1 MKSARLIQRFV
12 VSVSCLCGILF
23 APVQSVSF
31 ALESPPVA
39 IQSIDVNDVNGI
51 TKVVVSV
58 SRSIPFAPIE
68 LRDPPEMILEF
79 LTSDAVCLMKD
90 RFIRVRQGP
99 LQSIR
104 IVGID
109 PDAEDGED
117 RVDRLVFQLK
127 DSVPYRA
134 YQESSSIIIEFG
146 VPSSPPLSQ
155 ELASSGAAASLLAT
169 PSAGQPMLR
178 AAPSAPSVLE
188 ERYGMQRPSPL
199 PPTPPPTLSGAGGQ
213 AYDLLA
219 CQQVAEM
226 NHRPLQISY
235 EEVKLASLK
244 LQEAR
249 RSLYPTA
256 SVKWQ
261 ESNSEVAGGLAD
273 SLGRRFTLEMQQP
286 LYTGGQL
293 QTAHRQAKLN
303 VKIAKLRYEKVR
315 ADLAYDVAKV
325 YYTLA
330 AAQRKVRFYEA
341 VLSDTEQVESLMT
354 KRYERGLSRNLELLS
369 AQSSRYQV
377 IQQIET
383 GRSEIALA
391 VLSVQNAL
399 NVEYPVAVLGQE
411 LDRDGGVTVAE
422 DECVRLAQANR
433 LDLQLNEML
442 VKFSDY
448 GRRIMKARGGPQ
460 VNLNGLVGHGA
471 ENFDTEDL
479 EYQNEWFVGL
489 EVKVPWGLNAV
500 KDQVVA
506 QDRLPSAGQV
516 DSTKF
521 FSNTAEMVLLD
532 KEGYAM
538 RGEKQNA
545 EIEYQKALDQLIKTE
560 QTVTYEVRESFLN
573 YQKARRQL
581 EGVRQR
587 RMYGEEQV
595 RVLRGT
601 ADVNEVPSSDVIRA
615 VVELADIQAS
625 EVQAR
630 AEQWTA
636 IAALNKAV
644 GIAGYFH

>member
-1 MKSARLIQRFV
+1 M
-12 VSVSCLCGILF
+12 
-23 APVQSVSF
+23 
-31 ALESPPVA
+31 
-39 IQSIDVNDVNGI
+39 
-51 TKVVVSV
+51 
-58 SRSIPFAPIE
+58 
-68 LRDPPEMILEF
+68 
-79 LTSDAVCLMKD
+79 
-90 RFIRVRQGP
+90 
-99 LQSIR
+99 
-104 IVGID
+104 
-109 PDAEDGED
+109 
-117 RVDRLVFQLK
+117 
-127 DSVPYRA
+127 
-134 YQESSSIIIEFG
+134 
-146 VPSSPPLSQ
+146 
-155 ELASSGAAASLLAT
+155 LL
-169 PSAGQPMLR
+169 
-178 AAPSAPSVLE
+178 
-188 ERYGMQRPSPL
+188 
-199 PPTPPPTLSGAGGQ
+199 TPPPTPGGGHV
-213 AYDLLA
+213 YDLLT

-226 NHRPLQISY
+226 NHRPLQIAY

-293 QTAHRQAKLN
+293 QAAHRQSKLN

-315 ADLAYDVAKV
+315 ADLAYDVAKA
-325 YYTLA
+325 YYALA
-330 AAQRKVRFYEA
+330 AAQWKVQFYEA
-341 VLSDTEQVESLMT
+341 VLPETERVESLMT

-377 IQQIET
+377 VQQIES
-383 GRSEIALA
+383 GRSEVSLA
-391 VLSVQNAL
+391 MLSLQNAL
-399 NVEYPVAVLGQE
+399 NVEYPVTAAGEELG
-411 LDRDGGVTVAE
+411 RDGAVPAAE

-460 VNLNGLVGHGA
+460 VNLNGLVGHGS
-471 ENFDTEDL
+471 ENFETEDL
-479 EYQNEWFVGL
+479 EFQNEWFVGL
-489 EVKVPWGLNAV
+489 EVKVPWGLNVV

-521 FSNTAEMVLLD
+521 FSNTAEMVLFD
-532 KEGYAM
+532 KEGYVL

-573 YQKARRQL
+573 YQKSRRQL

-587 RMYGEEQV
+587 RAYGEEQV

-601 ADVNEVPSSDVIRA
+601 ADVNEVPSSDVIKA

-625 EVQAR
+625 EIQAR

-644 GIAGYFH
+644 GMAGYFH